1 MSVIGEIRASLDA
14 IGFEQQLCV
23 FAFLA
28 SYPLSLGG
36 LLQGRGRRTAAIA
49 AAVSAALFV
58 LLTDP
63 WMHGVLLVV
72 ALMGGVGMFIV
83 VVYGLEQMQRLASR
97 DAPSAALG
105 ESETVAAAAGAG
117 AEPERR
123 RKLALR
129 RRAGTT

>member
-1 MSVIGEIRASLDA
+1 MSVIVEIRASLDA

-23 FAFLA
+23 FAVLA

-36 LLQGRGRRTAAIA
+36 LLEGRGRRTAATA
-49 AAVSAALFV
+49 AIVSAALFV

-72 ALMGGVGMFIV
+72 AMMGGVGLFIV
-83 VVYGLEQMQRLASR
+83 VVYALERLQRLAWR
-97 DAPSAALG
+97 EVPSAVLCEPEA
-105 ESETVAAAAGAG
+105 VAAAVS

>member
-1 MSVIGEIRASLDA
+1 MSVIGEIRASLDV

-36 LLQGRGRRTAAIA
+36 LVQGRGRRAAAIA

-72 ALMGGVGMFIV
+72 AMMGGVGLFIV
-83 VVYGLEQMQRLASR
+83 VVYGLEQLQRLAWR
-97 DAPSAALG
+97 EAPSAAPG
-105 ESETVAAAAGAG
+105 EPETAAAAAG